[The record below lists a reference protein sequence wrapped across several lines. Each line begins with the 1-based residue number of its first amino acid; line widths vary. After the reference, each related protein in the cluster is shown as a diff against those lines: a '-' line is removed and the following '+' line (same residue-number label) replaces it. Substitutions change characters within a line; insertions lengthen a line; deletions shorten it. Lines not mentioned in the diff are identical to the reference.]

1 MAHEIEMVN
10 GVAQMAY
17 AGELPWHG
25 LGTQVSDDISTD
37 GMMEAAGLDWS
48 VTKQPMYYMDDLGE
62 MGEVPGKSA
71 LVRSSDNKVMDIVG
85 QDWNPVQNAEAF
97 EFFREF
103 VDSGDMKMHT
113 AGSLK
118 DGKMVWALAKV
129 NDGFTIKTAQG
140 EDSVESYLLFS
151 NPHQYGK
158 SIDVRF
164 TPIRVVCNNT
174 LTLSLNQNVDQYVRM
189 GHQRPFNAE
198 DAMATLGMAHKKLET
213 YKEAAEYLCQ
223 KSYTSEQM
231 VDYFNQVFP
240 SASDRDSNK
249 SRVAQEVMHT
259 QAGAN
264 LGEGTFW
271 QLFNT
276 VTYMTDHTLGR
287 NSDTRLQ
294 SSWYGSNAN
303 MKKKAL
309 ELAVEM
315 ANAS

>member
-1 MAHEIEMVN
+1 MSHEIEMVN

-17 AGELPWHG
+17 AGETPWHG
-25 LGTQVSDDISTD
+25 LGTEVSDDISSD
-37 GMMEAAGLDWS
+37 GMMKAAGLDWS

-62 MGEVPGKSA
+62 MGEVPGKTA

-85 QDWNPVQNAEAF
+85 SDWNPVQNAEAF

-103 VDSGDMKMHT
+103 VDAGDMQMHT

-118 DGKMVWALAKV
+118 EGKMVWALAKV

-140 EDSVESYLLFS
+140 EDSIESYLLFS

-174 LTLSLNQNVDQYVRM
+174 LTLSLNQNVDQYVRV

-198 DAMATLGMAHKKLET
+198 DAMATLGMAQQKLET

-223 KSYTSEQM
+223 KSYTTDQM
-231 VDYFNQVFP
+231 LDYFNQVFP

-249 SRVAQEVMHT
+249 SREAQEVMHT

-287 NSDTRLQ
+287 NNDNRLQ
-294 SSWYGSNAN
+294 SSWYGSNQN
-303 MKKKAL
+303 VKKKAL
-309 ELAVEM
+309 ELAVNM
-315 ANAS
+315 

>member
-294 SSWYGSNAN
+294 SSWYGQNQN
-303 MKKKAL
+303 VKKKAL
-309 ELAVEM
+309 ELAVSM
-315 ANAS
+315 

>member
-25 LGTQVSDDISTD
+25 LGSQVSDDISTD

-85 QDWNPVQNAEAF
+85 SDWNPVQNAEAF

-118 DGKMVWALAKV
+118 GGKMVWALAKV

-240 SASDRDSNK
+240 SASSRDSNK
-249 SRVAQEVMHT
+249 SREAQEVMHT

-287 NSDTRLQ
+287 NNDTRLQ
-294 SSWYGSNAN
+294 SAWYGQNQN
-303 MKKKAL
+303 VKKKAL
-309 ELAVEM
+309 ELAVNM
-315 ANAS
+315 

>member
-1 MAHEIEMVN
+1 MSHEIEMVN

-25 LGTQVSDDISTD
+25 LGQQVSDDITTD

-103 VDSGDMKMHT
+103 VDTGDMQMHT

-223 KSYTSEQM
+223 KSYTTDDM
-231 VDYFNQVFP
+231 LNYFNQVFP

-249 SRVAQEVMHT
+249 SREAQEVMHT
-259 QAGAN
+259 QAGAA

-294 SSWYGSNAN
+294 SAWYGQNQN
-303 MKKKAL
+303 VKKKAL
-309 ELAVEM
+309 ELAVNM
-315 ANAS
+315 

>member
-71 LVRSSDNKVMDIVG
+71 LIRSSDNKVMDIVG

-294 SSWYGSNAN
+294 SSWYGQNQN
-303 MKKKAL
+303 VKKKAL
-309 ELAVEM
+309 ELAVSM
-315 ANAS
+315 

>member
-1 MAHEIEMVN
+1 MAHEIEMIN

-17 AGELPWHG
+17 AGETPWHG
-25 LGTQVSDDISTD
+25 LGTEVSDDISTD
-37 GMMEAAGLDWS
+37 GMMKAAGLDWS

-62 MGEVPGKSA
+62 MGEVPGKTA

-85 QDWNPVQNAEAF
+85 SDWNPVQNAEAF

-103 VDSGDMKMHT
+103 VDAGDMQMHT

-118 DGKMVWALAKV
+118 EGKMVWALAKV

-140 EDSVESYLLFS
+140 EDSIESYLLFS

-174 LTLSLNQNVDQYVRM
+174 LTLSLNQNVDQYVRV

-198 DAMATLGMAHKKLET
+198 DAMATLGMAQQKLET

-223 KSYTSEQM
+223 KSYTTDQM
-231 VDYFNQVFP
+231 LDYFNQVFP

-249 SRVAQEVMHT
+249 SREAQEVMHT

-287 NSDTRLQ
+287 NNDNRLQ
-294 SSWYGSNAN
+294 SSWYGSNQN
-303 MKKKAL
+303 VKKKAL
-309 ELAVEM
+309 ELAVNM
-315 ANAS
+315 

>member
-1 MAHEIEMVN
+1 MSHEIEMVN

-17 AGELPWHG
+17 AGDTPWHG

-37 GMMEAAGLDWS
+37 GMMKAAGLDWS

-85 QDWNPVQNAEAF
+85 SDWNPVQNAEAF
-97 EFFREF
+97 DFFREF
-103 VDSGDMKMHT
+103 VDAGDMKMHT

-129 NDGFTIKTAQG
+129 NDGFTIKTDQG

-174 LTLSLNQNVDQYVRM
+174 LTLSLNQNVDQYVRV

-198 DAMATLGMAHKKLET
+198 DAMATLGVAQQKMET

-223 KSYTSEQM
+223 KSYTTDQM
-231 VDYFNQVFP
+231 LDYFNQVFP

-249 SRVAQEVMHT
+249 SREAQEVMHT

-287 NSDTRLQ
+287 NADTRLQ
-294 SSWYGSNAN
+294 SSWYGQNQN
-303 MKKKAL
+303 VKKKAL
-309 ELAVEM
+309 ELAVNM
-315 ANAS
+315 

>member
-25 LGTQVSDDISTD
+25 LGSQVSDDISTD

-85 QDWNPVQNAEAF
+85 SDWNPVQNAEAF

-118 DGKMVWALAKV
+118 GGKMVWALAKV

-198 DAMATLGMAHKKLET
+198 DAMATLGMAHQKLET

-240 SASDRDSNK
+240 SASSRDSNK
-249 SRVAQEVMHT
+249 SREAQEVMHT

-271 QLFNT
+271 QLYNT
-276 VTYMTDHTLGR
+276 TTYMADHTLGR
-287 NSDTRLQ
+287 NADTRLQ
-294 SSWYGSNAN
+294 SSWYGANAN

>member
-1 MAHEIEMVN
+1 MSHEIEMVN

-17 AGELPWHG
+17 AGDLPWHG
-25 LGTQVSDDISTD
+25 LGQQVSDDITTD

-103 VDSGDMKMHT
+103 VDTGDMHMHT

-118 DGKMVWALAKV
+118 DGKMVWALAQV

-223 KSYTSEQM
+223 KSYTTDDM
-231 VDYFNQVFP
+231 LNYFNQVFP

-249 SRVAQEVMHT
+249 SREAQEVMHT
-259 QAGAN
+259 QAGAA

-294 SSWYGSNAN
+294 SAWYGQNQN
-303 MKKKAL
+303 VKKKAL
-309 ELAVEM
+309 ELAVNM
-315 ANAS
+315 

>member
-1 MAHEIEMVN
+1 
-10 GVAQMAY
+10 
-17 AGELPWHG
+17 
-25 LGTQVSDDISTD
+25 
-37 GMMEAAGLDWS
+37 MMKAAGLDWS
-48 VTKQPMYYMDDLGE
+48 VTKQPMYYLTDIGE

-85 QDWNPVQNAEAF
+85 SDWNPVQNAEAF

-103 VDSGDMKMHT
+103 VDAGDMQMHT

-118 DGKMVWALAKV
+118 EGKMVWALAKV

-140 EDSVESYLLFS
+140 EDSIESYLLFS

-174 LTLSLNQNVDQYVRM
+174 LTLSLDQNVDQYVRV

-198 DAMATLGMAHKKLET
+198 DAMATLGMAQQKLET

-223 KSYTSEQM
+223 KSYTTDQM
-231 VDYFNQVFP
+231 LDYFNQVFP

-249 SRVAQEVMHT
+249 SREAQEVMHT

-287 NSDTRLQ
+287 NNDNRLQ
-294 SSWYGSNAN
+294 SSWYGSNQN
-303 MKKKAL
+303 VKKKAL
-309 ELAVEM
+309 ELAVNM
-315 ANAS
+315 

>member
-71 LVRSSDNKVMDIVG
+71 LIRSSDNKVMDIVG
-85 QDWNPVQNAEAF
+85 SDWNPVQNAEAF

-271 QLFNT
+271 QLYNT
-276 VTYMTDHTLGR
+276 TTYMADHTLGR

>member
-1 MAHEIEMVN
+1 
-10 GVAQMAY
+10 MAY
-17 AGELPWHG
+17 AGETPWHG
-25 LGTQVSDDISTD
+25 LGTEVSDDISTD
-37 GMMEAAGLDWS
+37 GMMKAAGLDWS
-48 VTKQPMYYMDDLGE
+48 VTKQPMYYLTDIGE

-85 QDWNPVQNAEAF
+85 SDWNPVQNAEAF

-103 VDSGDMKMHT
+103 VDAGDMQMHT

-118 DGKMVWALAKV
+118 EGKMVWALAKV

-140 EDSVESYLLFS
+140 EDSIESYLLFS

-174 LTLSLNQNVDQYVRM
+174 LTLSLDQNVDQYVRV

-198 DAMATLGMAHKKLET
+198 DAMATLGMAQQKLET

-223 KSYTSEQM
+223 KSYTTDQM
-231 VDYFNQVFP
+231 LDYFNQVFP

-249 SRVAQEVMHT
+249 SREAQEVMHT

-287 NSDTRLQ
+287 NNDNRLQ
-294 SSWYGSNAN
+294 SSWYGSNQN
-303 MKKKAL
+303 VKKKAL
-309 ELAVEM
+309 ELAVNM
-315 ANAS
+315 

>member
-25 LGTQVSDDISTD
+25 LGSQVSDDISTD

-85 QDWNPVQNAEAF
+85 SDWNPVQNVQAF

-118 DGKMVWALAKV
+118 GGKMVWALAKV

-189 GHQRPFNAE
+189 GHQRPFKAE
-198 DAMATLGMAHKKLET
+198 EAMATLGMAHQKMET

-240 SASDRDSNK
+240 SASSRDSNK
-249 SRVAQEVMHT
+249 SREAQEVMHT

-287 NSDTRLQ
+287 NNDTRLQ
-294 SSWYGSNAN
+294 SSWYGAN
-303 MKKKAL
+303 QNVKKKAL
-309 ELAVEM
+309 ELAVNM
-315 ANAS
+315 

>member
-1 MAHEIEMVN
+1 MSHEIEMVN

-25 LGTQVSDDISTD
+25 LGQQVSDDVTTD
-37 GMMEAAGLDWS
+37 GMMKAAGLDWS

-103 VDSGDMKMHT
+103 VDTGDMQMHT

-223 KSYTSEQM
+223 KSYTTDDM
-231 VDYFNQVFP
+231 LNYFNQVFP

-249 SRVAQEVMHT
+249 SREAQEVMHT
-259 QAGAN
+259 QAGAA

-294 SSWYGSNAN
+294 SAWYGQNQN
-303 MKKKAL
+303 VKKKAL
-309 ELAVEM
+309 ELAVNM
-315 ANAS
+315 

>member
-25 LGTQVSDDISTD
+25 LGSQVSDDISTD

-118 DGKMVWALAKV
+118 GGKMVWALAKV

-198 DAMATLGMAHKKLET
+198 DAMATLGMAHQKLET

-240 SASDRDSNK
+240 SASSRDSNK
-249 SRVAQEVMHT
+249 SREAQEVMHT

-287 NSDTRLQ
+287 NNDTRLQ
-294 SSWYGSNAN
+294 SSWYGAN
-303 MKKKAL
+303 QNVKKKAL
-309 ELAVEM
+309 ELAVSM
-315 ANAS
+315 

>member
-1 MAHEIEMVN
+1 MSHEIEMVN

-198 DAMATLGMAHKKLET
+198 DAMTTLGMAHKKLET

-271 QLFNT
+271 QLYNT
-276 VTYMTDHTLGR
+276 TTYMADHTLGR

-294 SSWYGSNAN
+294 SSWYGQNQN
-303 MKKKAL
+303 VKKKAL
-309 ELAVEM
+309 ELAVSM
-315 ANAS
+315 

>member
-1 MAHEIEMVN
+1 MSHEIEMVN

-17 AGELPWHG
+17 AGDTPWHG
-25 LGTQVSDDISTD
+25 LGTQVSDDITTD

-85 QDWNPVQNAEAF
+85 SDWNPVQNVQAF
-97 EFFREF
+97 DFFREF
-103 VDSGDMKMHT
+103 VDAGDMKMHT

-129 NDGFTIKTAQG
+129 NDGFTIKTDQG
-140 EDSVESYLLFS
+140 EDSVEAYLLFS

-174 LTLSLNQNVDQYVRM
+174 LTLSLNQNVDQYVRV

-198 DAMATLGMAHKKLET
+198 DAMATLGVAQQKMET

-223 KSYTSEQM
+223 KSYTTDQM
-231 VDYFNQVFP
+231 LDYFNQVFP

-249 SRVAQEVMHT
+249 SREAQEVMHT

-287 NSDTRLQ
+287 NADTRLQ
-294 SSWYGSNAN
+294 SSWYGQNQN
-303 MKKKAL
+303 VKKKAL
-309 ELAVEM
+309 ELAVNM
-315 ANAS
+315 

>member
-1 MAHEIEMVN
+1 MSHEIEMVN

-25 LGTQVSDDISTD
+25 LGQQVSDDITTD

-103 VDSGDMKMHT
+103 VDTGDMKMHT

-223 KSYTSEQM
+223 KSYTTDDM
-231 VDYFNQVFP
+231 LNYFNQVFP

-249 SRVAQEVMHT
+249 SREAQEVMHT
-259 QAGAN
+259 QAGAA

-294 SSWYGSNAN
+294 SAWYGQNQN
-303 MKKKAL
+303 VKKKAL
-309 ELAVEM
+309 ELAVSM
-315 ANAS
+315 

>member
-1 MAHEIEMVN
+1 MSHEIEMVN

-17 AGELPWHG
+17 AGDTPWHG
-25 LGTQVSDDISTD
+25 LGTQVSDDITTD

-97 EFFREF
+97 DFFREF
-103 VDSGDMKMHT
+103 VDAGDMKMHT

-129 NDGFTIKTAQG
+129 NDGFTIKTDQG

-174 LTLSLNQNVDQYVRM
+174 LTLSLNQNVDQYVRV

-198 DAMATLGMAHKKLET
+198 DAMTTLGVAQQKMET

-223 KSYTSEQM
+223 KSYTTDQM
-231 VDYFNQVFP
+231 LDYFNQVFP

-249 SRVAQEVMHT
+249 SREAQEVMHT

-287 NSDTRLQ
+287 NADTRLQ
-294 SSWYGSNAN
+294 SSWYGQNQN
-303 MKKKAL
+303 VKKKAL
-309 ELAVEM
+309 ELAVNM
-315 ANAS
+315 

>member
-17 AGELPWHG
+17 AGETPWHG
-25 LGTQVSDDISTD
+25 LGTEVSDDITTD
-37 GMMEAAGLDWS
+37 GMMKAAGLDWS

-62 MGEVPGKSA
+62 MGEVLGKTA

-85 QDWNPVQNAEAF
+85 SDWNPVQNAEAF

-103 VDSGDMKMHT
+103 VDAGDMKMHT

-174 LTLSLNQNVDQYVRM
+174 LTLSLNQNVDQYVRV
-189 GHQRPFNAE
+189 GHQNPFNAE
-198 DAMATLGMAHKKLET
+198 DAHAALGMAQQKLET

-223 KSYTSEQM
+223 KTYTKED
-231 VDYFNQVFP
+231 VVNYFNQVFP

-249 SRVAQEVMHT
+249 AREAQEVMHT
-259 QAGAN
+259 QSGAK

-294 SSWYGSNAN
+294 SSWYGYNQN
-303 MKKKAL
+303 VKKKAL
-309 ELAVEM
+309 ELAVNM
-315 ANAS
+315 

>member
-25 LGTQVSDDISTD
+25 LGSQVSDDISTD

-48 VTKQPMYYMDDLGE
+48 VTKQPMYYMDDLGK

-118 DGKMVWALAKV
+118 GGKMVWALAKV

-198 DAMATLGMAHKKLET
+198 DAMTTLGMAHQKLET

-240 SASDRDSNK
+240 SASSRDSNK
-249 SRVAQEVMHT
+249 SREAQEVMHT

-287 NSDTRLQ
+287 NADTRLQ
-294 SSWYGSNAN
+294 SSWYGQNQN
-303 MKKKAL
+303 VKKKAL
-309 ELAVEM
+309 ELAVSM
-315 ANAS
+315 

>member
-1 MAHEIEMVN
+1 MSHEIEMVN

-25 LGTQVSDDISTD
+25 LGQQVSDDITTD
-37 GMMEAAGLDWS
+37 GMMKAAGLDWS

-103 VDSGDMKMHT
+103 VDTGDMKMHT

-198 DAMATLGMAHKKLET
+198 DAMTTLGMAQQKLGQ

-223 KSYTSEQM
+223 KSYTTDDM
-231 VDYFNQVFP
+231 LNYFNQVFP

-249 SRVAQEVMHT
+249 SREAQEVMHT
-259 QAGAN
+259 QAGAA

-294 SSWYGSNAN
+294 SAWYGQNQN
-303 MKKKAL
+303 VKKKAL
-309 ELAVEM
+309 ELAVNM
-315 ANAS
+315 

>member
-17 AGELPWHG
+17 AGDTPWHG
-25 LGTQVSDDISTD
+25 LGTQVSDDITTD
-37 GMMEAAGLDWS
+37 GMMEAAGLDWN

-85 QDWNPVQNAEAF
+85 SDWNPVQNAEAF
-97 EFFREF
+97 DFFREF
-103 VDSGDMKMHT
+103 VDAGDMKMHT

-129 NDGFTIKTAQG
+129 NDGFTIKTDQG

-294 SSWYGSNAN
+294 SSWYGQNQN
-303 MKKKAL
+303 VKKKAL
-309 ELAVEM
+309 ELAVNM
-315 ANAS
+315 

>member
-25 LGTQVSDDISTD
+25 LGSQVSDDISTD

-85 QDWNPVQNAEAF
+85 SDWNPVQNAEAF

-118 DGKMVWALAKV
+118 GGKMVWALAKV

-198 DAMATLGMAHKKLET
+198 DAMATLGMAHQKLET

-240 SASDRDSNK
+240 SASSRDSNK
-249 SRVAQEVMHT
+249 SREAQEVMHT

-287 NSDTRLQ
+287 NNDTRLQ
-294 SSWYGSNAN
+294 SSWYGQNQN
-303 MKKKAL
+303 VKKKAL
-309 ELAVEM
+309 ELAVSM
-315 ANAS
+315 

>member
-17 AGELPWHG
+17 AGALPWHG

-85 QDWNPVQNAEAF
+85 SDWNPVQNAEAF

-271 QLFNT
+271 QLYNT
-276 VTYMTDHTLGR
+276 TTYMADHTLGR

>member
-1 MAHEIEMVN
+1 MSHEIEMVN

-17 AGELPWHG
+17 AGETPWHS
-25 LGTQVSDDISTD
+25 LGTEVSDDISTD
-37 GMMEAAGLDWS
+37 GMMKAAGLDWS
-48 VTKQPMYYMDDLGE
+48 VTKQPMYYLTDIGE

-85 QDWNPVQNAEAF
+85 SDWNPVQNAEAF

-103 VDSGDMKMHT
+103 VDAGDMQMHT

-118 DGKMVWALAKV
+118 EGKMVWALAKV

-140 EDSVESYLLFS
+140 EDSIESYLLFS

-174 LTLSLNQNVDQYVRM
+174 LTLSLDQNVDQYVRV

-198 DAMATLGMAHKKLET
+198 DAMATLGMAQQKLET

-223 KSYTSEQM
+223 KSYTTDQM
-231 VDYFNQVFP
+231 LDYFNQVFP

-249 SRVAQEVMHT
+249 SREAQEVMHT

-287 NSDTRLQ
+287 NNDNRLQ
-294 SSWYGSNAN
+294 SSWYGSNQN
-303 MKKKAL
+303 VKKKAL
-309 ELAVEM
+309 ELAVNM
-315 ANAS
+315 

>member
-1 MAHEIEMVN
+1 MSHEIEMVN

-17 AGELPWHG
+17 AGDLPWHG
-25 LGTQVSDDISTD
+25 LGQQVSDDITTD
-37 GMMEAAGLDWS
+37 GMMKAAGLDWS

-103 VDSGDMKMHT
+103 VDTGDMQMHT

-223 KSYTSEQM
+223 KSYTTDDM
-231 VDYFNQVFP
+231 LNYFNQVFP

-249 SRVAQEVMHT
+249 SREAQEVMHT
-259 QAGAN
+259 QAGAA

-294 SSWYGSNAN
+294 SSWYGQNQN
-303 MKKKAL
+303 VKKKAL
-309 ELAVEM
+309 ELAVNM
-315 ANAS
+315 

>member
-17 AGELPWHG
+17 AGETPWHG
-25 LGTQVSDDISTD
+25 LGTEVSDDISTD
-37 GMMEAAGLDWS
+37 GMMKAAGLDWS

-85 QDWNPVQNAEAF
+85 SDWNPVQNAEAF

-103 VDSGDMKMHT
+103 VDAGDMQMHT

-118 DGKMVWALAKV
+118 EGKMVWALAKV
-129 NDGFTIKTAQG
+129 NDGFTIKTNQG
-140 EDSVESYLLFS
+140 EDSIESYLLFS

-174 LTLSLNQNVDQYVRM
+174 LTLSLNQNVDQYVRV

-198 DAMATLGMAHKKLET
+198 DAMTTLGMAQQKLET

-223 KSYTSEQM
+223 KSYTTDQM
-231 VDYFNQVFP
+231 LDYFNQVFP

-249 SRVAQEVMHT
+249 SREAQEVMHT

-287 NSDTRLQ
+287 NNDNRLQ
-294 SSWYGSNAN
+294 SSWYGQNQN
-303 MKKKAL
+303 VKKKAL
-309 ELAVEM
+309 ELAVNM
-315 ANAS
+315 

>member
-1 MAHEIEMVN
+1 MSHEIEMVN

-71 LVRSSDNKVMDIVG
+71 LIRSSDNKVMDIVG

-231 VDYFNQVFP
+231 VEYFNQVFP

-294 SSWYGSNAN
+294 SSWYGQNQN
-303 MKKKAL
+303 VKKKAL
-309 ELAVEM
+309 ELAVSM
-315 ANAS
+315 

>member
-1 MAHEIEMVN
+1 MSHEIEMVN

-17 AGELPWHG
+17 AGDLPWHG
-25 LGTQVSDDISTD
+25 LGQQVSDDITTD

-103 VDSGDMKMHT
+103 VDTGDMQMHT

-223 KSYTSEQM
+223 KSYTTDDM
-231 VDYFNQVFP
+231 LNYFNQVFP

-249 SRVAQEVMHT
+249 SREAQEVMHT
-259 QAGAN
+259 QAGAA

-294 SSWYGSNAN
+294 SSWYGQNQN
-303 MKKKAL
+303 VKKKAL
-309 ELAVEM
+309 ELAVNM
-315 ANAS
+315 

>member
-17 AGELPWHG
+17 AGALPWHG

-294 SSWYGSNAN
+294 SSWYGQNQN
-303 MKKKAL
+303 VKKKAL
-309 ELAVEM
+309 ELAVSM
-315 ANAS
+315 

>member
-1 MAHEIEMVN
+1 MSHEIEMVN

-17 AGELPWHG
+17 AGETPWHG
-25 LGTQVSDDISTD
+25 LGTEVSDDISTD
-37 GMMEAAGLDWS
+37 GMMKAAGLDWS

-85 QDWNPVQNAEAF
+85 SDWNPVQNAEAF

-103 VDSGDMKMHT
+103 VDAGDMQMHT

-118 DGKMVWALAKV
+118 EGKMVWALAKV
-129 NDGFTIKTAQG
+129 NDGFTIKTDQG

-174 LTLSLNQNVDQYVRM
+174 LTLSLNQNVDQYVRV

-198 DAMATLGMAHKKLET
+198 DAMATLGMAQQKLET

-223 KSYTSEQM
+223 KSYTTDQM
-231 VDYFNQVFP
+231 LDYFNQVFP

-249 SRVAQEVMHT
+249 SREAQEVMHT

-287 NSDTRLQ
+287 NNDNRLQ
-294 SSWYGSNAN
+294 SSWYGSNQN
-303 MKKKAL
+303 VKKKAL
-309 ELAVEM
+309 ELAVNM
-315 ANAS
+315 

>member
-1 MAHEIEMVN
+1 MAHEIEMVD

-294 SSWYGSNAN
+294 SSWYGQNQN
-303 MKKKAL
+303 VKKKAL
-309 ELAVEM
+309 ELAVSM
-315 ANAS
+315 

>member
-1 MAHEIEMVN
+1 MSHEIEMVN

-271 QLFNT
+271 QLYNT
-276 VTYMTDHTLGR
+276 TTYMADHTLGR

>member
-1 MAHEIEMVN
+1 MSHEIEMVN

-25 LGTQVSDDISTD
+25 LGQQVSDDITTD

-48 VTKQPMYYMDDLGE
+48 VSKQPMYYMDDLGE

-103 VDSGDMKMHT
+103 VDTGDMQMHT

-198 DAMATLGMAHKKLET
+198 DAMATLGMAQQKLGQ

-223 KSYTSEQM
+223 KSYTTDDM
-231 VDYFNQVFP
+231 LNYFNQVFP

-249 SRVAQEVMHT
+249 SREAQEVMHT
-259 QAGAN
+259 QAGAA

-294 SSWYGSNAN
+294 SAWYGQNQN
-303 MKKKAL
+303 VKKKAL
-309 ELAVEM
+309 ELAVNM
-315 ANAS
+315 

>member
-1 MAHEIEMVN
+1 MSHEIEMVN

-17 AGELPWHG
+17 AGDTPWHG
-25 LGTQVSDDISTD
+25 LGTQVSDDITTD

-85 QDWNPVQNAEAF
+85 SDWNPVQNAEAF
-97 EFFREF
+97 DFFREF
-103 VDSGDMKMHT
+103 VDAGDMKMHT

-118 DGKMVWALAKV
+118 EGKMVWALAKV
-129 NDGFTIKTAQG
+129 NDGFTIKTDQG

-174 LTLSLNQNVDQYVRM
+174 LTLSLNQNVDQYVRV

-198 DAMATLGMAHKKLET
+198 DAMATLGMAHQKLET

-223 KSYTSEQM
+223 KSYTTDQM
-231 VDYFNQVFP
+231 LDYFNQVFP

-249 SRVAQEVMHT
+249 SREAQEVMHT
-259 QAGAN
+259 QAGAS

-287 NSDTRLQ
+287 NADTRLQ
-294 SSWYGSNAN
+294 SSWYGQNQN
-303 MKKKAL
+303 VKKKAL
-309 ELAVEM
+309 ELAVNM
-315 ANAS
+315 